1 MFEKLKALEGNWYGR
16 MDDITEELEELGVD
30 PDCCFVCREYIG
42 ASVEEDGE
50 DLEVLIRLGGT
61 ENTITI
67 DSVELSRM

>member
-16 MDDITEELEELGVD
+16 MGDITEELEELGVD
-30 PDCCFVCREYIG
+30 LDCCFVCREHIG
-42 ASVEEDGE
+42 VSVEEDGE

-67 DSVELSRM
+67 DSVELS